1 MRWFGWLWEDK
12 VLRKYLVKS
21 WVVLC
26 WLPALAAWHIIK
38 GWKVEVGCSLILKY
52 QILLILIFTTKLN
65 LNSAHEDE
73 NFKLSLHTT
82 ERSPTFTSTAFSCT
96 QHLFPMLNLGEDYCK
111 FVYVLFIWKPYR
123 FISLSLA
130 IDFVYQSVSF
140 FAVFLYAFSPDHVN

>member
-1 MRWFGWLWEDK
+1 M
-12 VLRKYLVKS
+12 RKYLVKS

-96 QHLFPMLNLGEDYCK
+96 QHFVPNAQSRRGLLQVCLCVIYLKALQIHFSEFGNRLCLSISQFLCCVLVCVFPRSC
-111 FVYVLFIWKPYR
+111 
-123 FISLSLA
+123 
-130 IDFVYQSVSF
+130 
-140 FAVFLYAFSPDHVN
+140 